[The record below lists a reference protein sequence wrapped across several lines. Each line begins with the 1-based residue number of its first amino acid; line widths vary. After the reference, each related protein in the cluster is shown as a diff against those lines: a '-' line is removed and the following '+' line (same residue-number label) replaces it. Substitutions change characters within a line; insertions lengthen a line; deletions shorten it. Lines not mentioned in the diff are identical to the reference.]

1 MVSKEKYESFKIYG
15 TDESTD
21 AGIFVEAYD
30 WKMNICYYVWEEN
43 GTPFGNQDFEMLIHI
58 DKENTK
64 KIANKFRAQTNGQLV
79 GRFGEIFIRH
89 KSKAFEAIQEWLE
102 AKGIAY
108 SKSSH

>member
-30 WKMNICYYVWEEN
+30 GKMNICYYVWEEN
-43 GTPFGNQDFEMLIHI
+43 GTPFGNQDFEIFIHI

-64 KIANKFRAQTNGQLV
+64 KIENKFRARTNGQLV
-79 GRFGEIFIRH
+79 ERSGEYLFFISQKRLRLF
-89 KSKAFEAIQEWLE
+89 KNGLKQR
-102 AKGIAY
+102 G
-108 SKSSH
+108 